1 MSAVL
6 VDQVPVV
13 PAGRPH
19 LRLVV
24 DNGTPADREVRTAA
38 TRARPPAHV
47 ASRWVVRA
55 LGVVVGGLLAIALG
69 VLLGLLLRA
78 PVEEGPTAVV
88 TVEAGESLWSVAT
101 SVAGPGEDPRDVVER
116 IVSLNG
122 LEHDVLQPGQDLV
135 VPVR

>member
-24 DNGTPADREVRTAA
+24 DNGTLAHREGRAAA
-38 TRARPPAHV
+38 TRARPSAHL

-55 LGVVVGGLLAIALG
+55 LGVVLGGLLAIALG

-78 PVEEGPTAVV
+78 PGEGPTAVV

-101 SVAGPGEDPRDVVER
+101 SVSGPGEDPRDVVER

-122 LEHDVLQPGQDLV
+122 LEDDVLQPGQSLF

>member
-24 DNGTPADREVRTAA
+24 DNGTLADREVRAAA
-38 TRARPPAHV
+38 TRARPPVHP

-55 LGVVVGGLLAIALG
+55 LGVVLGGLLAIALG

-78 PVEEGPTAVV
+78 PVEGPTAVV

-135 VPVR
+135 VPAR